1 MQARHPT
8 TGETIRIL
16 RADSQVARDQRTL
29 VWVRPT
35 FKSSGKW
42 LRWSPII
49 SEPSAA
55 SCIEDGIPTIV
66 ITHSVDSAW
75 VPILKKLFAEKD
87 AELIWVVPRA
97 VHKRFS
103 SEPEF
108 PVWERT
114 MIYEDLYDAYPFL
127 GEPLKAEDSVDK
139 VVVSVAHILRFHRL
153 AWTVEEP
160 TSFHTGVGAQ
170 VNAWRK
176 SCDAKLIN
184 VPTDAD
190 ADRVIPQCWLIQ
202 QYFRHNLPKR
212 AREIW
217 TCLEKNLASP
227 YIDKILLL
235 NEMEY
240 DDLPQTDKIVSRVIG
255 SRLTYADV
263 LNAIKSDLPAG
274 SIAVFSN
281 SDIWFDET
289 LSALWTL
296 GLKERRMFFALLRW
310 EDENTIFGPRADSQD
325 SWIVAKDCVDF
336 EVTDD
341 DFGFPFGKSGC
352 DNAITVAMLRKKFL
366 VSNPAYTI
374 KTHHVHASNIRNYS
388 PRDILYKP
396 FYMHVDPSAI
406 QPYIVETDLSGHT
419 IAKDKSPSP
428 AMQCFSRGIG
438 FVNEAHAK
446 TVCNMLKNKEHNSG
460 TVFDVVGKNV
470 WTPPPTTQAL
480 HHFKGYHFVTPNGL
494 VSNFRSIIV
503 GKYPEWRSGWEDVH
517 ISSVT
522 PSIHVPS
529 LAAVTAPASCWK
541 HLSDWVL
548 YYLPTVLRIR
558 KAVADIPGATVPE
571 FLVPSVPEI
580 SSFLFDSVWHDK
592 HISAVPYMD
601 DVQYFCNEVFALPPP
616 SDHYRITAEDIRF
629 LRELLPRKISSP
641 LTKPTIVFCVSE
653 DQNAVCT
660 RGWVEETVSCILQ
673 NKEKWDVRVISDK
686 DSHSVRR
693 EAFQA
698 ANWIV
703 GEGVAL
709 DWTWMARPGT
719 HVLELMKEMDMSSR
733 LIHLAGAAGLQYV
746 LALVRKEPIEYQR
759 EHALL
764 DVGKALQK
772 YGFKESLETSVKK
785 EDLPRITL
793 PAGKALSGIWYHSG
807 DTFREMAEMWA
818 ERGYCTVEKS
828 EETPFCWWG
837 APGEVLLYDRP
848 TPRWWSAEALPAYQM
863 ALFGNCPPPGPAEH
877 VLRQSI
883 WSFWPRSPKLLE
895 DHLKDVGVLALNDRS
910 VQSIFLGKVENG
922 VQQKH
927 RCKVDWSKA
936 VTEFSMPVSAAAP
949 YPYTQPEYLARIGK
963 AKFGLCLPGY
973 GFKCNRE
980 IEYFAVGTVPIVAP
994 DVDVSNYLVPP
1005 IEGVHYFRAATPEQV
1020 QTIVENTSDETWE
1033 RMSAAGH
1040 TWWRENASAEGLFRL
1055 TWARVEQCRPFFNV
1069 GIPTKFRSPF

>member
-16 RADSQVARDQRTL
+16 RADSQVSRDLRTL
-29 VWVRPT
+29 VWLKPA
-35 FKSSGKW
+35 FKPSGKW
-42 LRWSPII
+42 LRWSPLI
-49 SEPSAA
+49 SDPAA
-55 SCIEDGIPTIV
+55 ADCIDGGLPTIV
-66 ITHSVDSAW
+66 VTHTADPAW
-75 VPILKKLFAEKD
+75 IPVLKRLFSEQD
-87 AELIWVVPRA
+87 AELIWVVPRH
-97 VHKRFS
+97 VHKRLVG
-103 SEPEF
+103 EGI
-108 PVWERT
+108 VWERT

-127 GEPLKAEDSVDK
+127 GEPLKADDSVEK

-153 AWTVEEP
+153 AWTLEEP
-160 TSFHTGVGAQ
+160 TSFQMGVGAQ
-170 VNAWRK
+170 FNAWKK
-176 SCDAKLIN
+176 SCDAKLIR
-184 VPTDAD
+184 VPSTAD
-190 ADRVIPQCWLIQ
+190 ADQVIPQCWLIQ

-240 DDLPQTDKIVSRVIG
+240 DDLPKTDKIVSRVIG

-263 LNAIKSDLPAG
+263 MNAIKTELPDG

-281 SDIWFDET
+281 SDIWFDES
-289 LSALWTL
+289 LSALWTV

-336 EVTDD
+336 DVTDD

-366 VSNPAYTI
+366 IANPAYTL
-374 KTHHVHASNIRNYS
+374 KTHHVHTSNIRNYS

-406 QPYIVETDLSGHT
+406 QPYMVDTDLAAYT
-419 IAKDKSPSP
+419 VAKERSPKPDMRS
-428 AMQCFSRGIG
+428 FSREIG

-446 TVCNMLKNKEHNSG
+446 TVCNMLKNKERDSG
-460 TVFDVVGKNV
+460 TVFDVLGKNV
-470 WTPPPTTQAL
+470 WTPPPVAQTL
-480 HHFKGYHFVTPNGL
+480 HHFKGYHFMTPNGL
-494 VSNFRSIIV
+494 VSNFRSIVV
-503 GKYPEWRSGWEDVH
+503 GKYPEWRSGWEDVR

-522 PSIHVPS
+522 PSVHVPS
-529 LAAVTAPASCWK
+529 LAAITCPDTCWK
-541 HLSDWVL
+541 QLSDWVL
-548 YYLPTVLRIR
+548 YYLPAVLRIR
-558 KAVADIPGATVPE
+558 RAAADIPGATVPE
-571 FLVPSVPEI
+571 FLVPSVPDI
-580 SSFLFDSVWHDK
+580 SSFLFDSVWRDK
-592 HISAVPYMD
+592 HISTVPYMD
-601 DVQYFCNEVFALPPP
+601 DVQYFCNEVFATPP
-616 SDHYRITAEDIRF
+616 SADHRVTAEDVQS
-629 LRELLPRKISSP
+629 LRELLPRKAP
-641 LTKPTIVFCVSE
+641 VPPNGAAKPTLVFCVNE
-653 DQNAVCT
+653 DPNSVCT
-660 RGWVEETVSCILQ
+660 RGWVEETISCIIP
-673 NKEKWDVRVISDK
+673 NMEKWNVRTVSDK
-686 DSHSVRR
+686 DVHSVRR

-703 GEGVAL
+703 GEGKAL
-709 DWTWMARPGT
+709 DWIWMARPGT
-719 HVLELMKEMDMSSR
+719 RVLEVMKETEMSSHV
-733 LIHLAGAAGLQYV
+733 IHLAGAAGLQYV

-785 EDLPRITL
+785 ENLPKITV
-793 PAGKALSGIWYHSG
+793 PAGKALSGIWAHSG
-807 DTFREMAEMWA
+807 DTFREIVDMWA
-818 ERGYCTVEKS
+818 ERGYCTAEKS

-837 APGEVLLYDRP
+837 SVGEVLLYDRP
-848 TPRWWSAEALPAYQM
+848 TPRWWSAEALPTYQM
-863 ALFGNCPPPGPAEH
+863 ALFGNCAPPGPAEH
-877 VLRQSI
+877 AMRQSA
-883 WSFWPRSPKLLE
+883 WSFWPRSPKAVE
-895 DHLKDVGVLALNDRS
+895 QHLKDVGVLALKDRS
-910 VQSIFLGKVENG
+910 IQSIFLGKVENG

-927 RCKVDWSKA
+927 RCAVDWSKSVA
-936 VTEFSMPVSAAAP
+936 EFSMPVSAATP
-949 YPYTQPEYLARIGK
+949 YPYTQSEYLSKIGR

-973 GFKCNRE
+973 GLKCNRE

-994 DVDVSNYLVPP
+994 DVDMSNYLVPP

-1020 QTIVENTSDETWE
+1020 QKIVEATSGETWE

-1040 TWWRENASAEGLFRL
+1040 IWWRENASAEGLFRL

-1069 GIPTKFRSPF
+1069 GIPKKFRPPF